1 MYPPSYPWSQKGSRQ
16 TLSNVGC
23 VMFGVHIIGSV
34 HHNRIYTLPTPGPK
48 GPTDKASY
56 ILGVV
61 SFGVQTIGSEDHN
74 GKYNLHTPG
83 SKGPTEKI
91 SYDLGAVRFGIQM

>member
-1 MYPPSYPWSQKGSRQ
+1 MCTCKVGNIMIENVPSLPLVTKGFKM
-16 TLSNVGC
+16 C
-23 VMFGVHIIGSV
+23 VMFGVHILGSV

-74 GKYNLHTPG
+74 ITSIPLGL
-83 SKGPTEKI
+83 KGPHKK
-91 SYDLGAVRFGIQM
+91 SLMFWVQ